1 MTEKEETLSKE
12 EIAQI
17 KIVLE
22 EMKEILEE
30 NLLKMQKIN
39 KTLTKIYGRTAL
51 TVKKIKEMSAQK
63 RPLTKWLDDLRVRTG
78 K

>member
-1 MTEKEETLSKE
+1 MAEKEETLSKE

-22 EMKEILEE
+22 EMKKILEE